1 MPFKPYIPDSY
12 ASRED
17 IDPKRLRDVVHH
29 FHGDDDVFEAASRK
43 RKRPDIFEDKPS
55 AGQLLLALR
64 ARRREKSED
73 TPSTHGAESGHHDTV
88 VSRRLDHTN
97 IAKEKPRIKEK
108 ASAKPQALSS
118 DSDYEVISPSAGSD
132 LALESDSETEGLLVV
147 RPTTSYVPQEP
158 QGPQEQQTCT
168 LPIRPS
174 AVRSRLVV
182 TNPDLETTSDS
193 ESEWTVV

>member
-12 ASRED
+12 VSRED

-29 FHGDDDVFEAASRK
+29 FHGNDDFDAASRK

-55 AGQLLLALR
+55 TGQLLLALR

-73 TPSTHGAESGHHDTV
+73 TSSTNGVESGHDDTV
-88 VSRRLDHTN
+88 LGQRLDHAKT
-97 IAKEKPRIKEK
+97 AKEEPMIKEQTSVK
-108 ASAKPQALSS
+108 SQALSS
-118 DSDYEVISPSAGSD
+118 DSEYEVVSPPAGSD
-132 LALESDSETEGLLVV
+132 MALESDSETEGLLVV
-147 RPTTSYVPQEP
+147 RPTTSSVPQEP

-168 LPIRPS
+168 LPLRPS
-174 AVRSRLVV
+174 TVRSRLIV
-182 TNPDLETTSDS
+182 TNPDLETASDS

>member
-29 FHGDDDVFEAASRK
+29 FPGGDDFEAASRK
-43 RKRPDIFEDKPS
+43 RKRPDMFKDKPS

-64 ARRREKSED
+64 VRRREKPED
-73 TPSTHGAESGHHDTV
+73 TSSAHGAESEHHDTV
-88 VSRRLDHTN
+88 VGRRLDHTN
-97 IAKEKPRIKEK
+97 MAEEEPRIKEE

-118 DSDYEVISPSAGSD
+118 DSEYEVISPSAGSD

-174 AVRSRLVV
+174 AVRSTLVV